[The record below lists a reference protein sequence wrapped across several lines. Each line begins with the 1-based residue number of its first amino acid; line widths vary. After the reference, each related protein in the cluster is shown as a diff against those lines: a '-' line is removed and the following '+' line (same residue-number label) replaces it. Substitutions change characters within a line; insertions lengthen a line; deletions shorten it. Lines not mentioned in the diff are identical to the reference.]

1 MPDNPSGRR
10 RALCLL
16 ALVLSVS
23 PLLAQRLQLEAFTL
37 HAPAGGGRRLA
48 LGETFEAGLR
58 VANRDAGTLTFVL
71 RTVEP
76 VMQTDAPPVLA
87 HYDASRRFAS
97 MVETNGSVQ
106 MIDGGPRDADP
117 APNAFRARVST
128 AGWKP
133 GRYELGLFAHNS
145 TDRRHGRYEAVCA
158 KFAVVVADGTVR
170 LIDRCNPARTRI
182 RTAAFLPDAVRA
194 GDPVAL
200 TVALTAPDMTGLKV
214 AMALRVA
221 PEYALPGFGYNATN
235 RTASLSDPGS
245 EWVLDQGA
253 LDTDSTHGALR
264 VPLQTDG
271 LKPGLYVVSVEAHT
285 EEGRPDTR
293 RVALRIKDPAD
304 RLQVTVSEPW
314 VACEG
319 ASAGRFTRLTD
330 GTLLY
335 GGRISK
341 DHGRTWVRLKGGGIT
356 GGCPVLRDGRVI
368 ALDYSLLP
376 IDGKPG
382 VYAATLRSTD
392 DGGRTVKR
400 EPAECR
406 VPQAK
411 AARGHAQHRGPLC
424 TGSFAQRTDGVL
436 LALMMGWFTGDD
448 VLCPYGR
455 GRPYSRSYVCA
466 SGDGGRAWEYLATV
480 GYNTIGSEGYNEG
493 TLAVLAD
500 GEIVAVLRT
509 GNMTDVACQDNPVMV
524 TRSADGGRT
533 WKKPWRS
540 GVNGAYPVVA
550 TLSDGRLALSTGR
563 PGAYVL
569 FSSDR
574 GDTWH
579 DLTRVD
585 SEDHTGYTALIETV
599 PGEVL
604 VAFGEGYLRTDIENR
619 VRMATVRYRV
629 AR

>member
-1 MPDNPSGRR
+1 MLDNTIRRR
-10 RALCLL
+10 RASYVL
-16 ALVLSVS
+16 ALTFMAS
-23 PLLAQRLQLEAFTL
+23 PLLAQRIRIDAFTL
-37 HAPAGGGRRLA
+37 HALEGGGRQLTC
-48 LGETFEAGLR
+48 GETFEAGLR

-97 MVETNGSVQ
+97 MAETNGSVQ
-106 MIDGGPRDADP
+106 MIDGGPHDADP
-117 APNAFRARVST
+117 APNAFRVRVST

-145 TDRRHGRYEAVCA
+145 TDKRHGRYEAVCA
-158 KFAVVVADGTVR
+158 KFAVVVADGVVR
-170 LIDRCNPARTRI
+170 LIDRCNPAQTRI
-182 RTAAFLPDAVRA
+182 RTAAFLPEAVRA
-194 GDPVAL
+194 GDPAAL
-200 TVALTAPDMTGLKV
+200 TVTLTAPDVAGLKV

-221 PEYALPGFGYNATN
+221 PENALPAFRYDAMN
-235 RTASLSDPGS
+235 RTAALSDPGS
-245 EWVLDQGA
+245 EWVLDQGT
-253 LDTDSTHGALR
+253 LDTDPARGAFR
-264 VPLQTDG
+264 VPLRTDG
-271 LKPGLYVVSVEAHT
+271 LKPGLYFVSIEALT
-285 EEGRPDTR
+285 DEGRSDSR
-293 RVALRIKDPAD
+293 QIALRIKDPAG
-304 RLQVTVSEPW
+304 RLEVTVSEPW
-314 VACEG
+314 GACEG
-319 ASAGRFTRLTD
+319 ASAGRFTRLPD

-335 GGRISK
+335 GGRVST
-341 DHGRTWVRLKGGGIT
+341 DRGRTWSRQKGGGIT

-368 ALDYSLLP
+368 ALDYSVLP
-376 IDGKPG
+376 VDGKSG
-382 VYAATLRSTD
+382 VYSATLRSTA
-392 DGGRTVKR
+392 DGGRTVTR

-448 VLCPYGR
+448 ALCPYGR

-466 SGDGGRAWEYLATV
+466 SSDGGRVWEYLATV
-480 GYNTIGSEGYNEG
+480 GYDTIGSEGYNEG

-509 GNMTDVACQDNPVMV
+509 GNMTDAACQDNPVMV

-533 WKKPWRS
+533 WKKPWRT

-550 TLSDGRLALSTGR
+550 ALSDGRLALSTGR

-619 VRMATVRYRV
+619 VRMATVRYRET
-629 AR
+629 R